1 MLKVVIGLVVVAAV
15 ALAGFSLIGGGSG
28 GDVTA
33 SAQLLAPDTDTSLF
47 ARADGPY
54 AWDFPRDHGA
64 HRAFQTE
71 WWYYTGNVADASGRR
86 FGYQFTVFRRAIAAE
101 HDNLT
106 PQPPLPTEE
115 GSEFRTAQVYMA
127 HFTLSDIESQT
138 FYHEQRLSRG
148 GAGLAF
154 ALPDDQQPGA
164 AYQVALEDWTVQA
177 AEAADIYTLRAVSG
191 EGFAV
196 DFTLTDAKGPVL
208 QGDEGLS
215 AKSGEAGNASY
226 YYSMPRLLTEGTIT
240 VGGDTFE
247 VSGASWMDHEFSTS
261 ALGPNALGWDWFGL
275 QFDNGREL
283 MVGQIRLAGGGKEPA
298 FGGLLIEAD
307 GTARYLASDE
317 FTITPTSEWVSP
329 HTGATYPAGWEI
341 AVLGSDGFAFEVTP
355 LQADQE
361 LHDSDPSYWEG
372 AVRLSGGI
380 TGYGYAEL
388 TGYVQAMTRRF

>member
-1 MLKVVIGLVVVAAV
+1 MLKVVIGLVVVAAI
-15 ALAGFSLIGGGSG
+15 ALAGFSLIGGGG

-33 SAQLLAPDTDTSLF
+33 SAQLLAPDTDASLF

-64 HRAFQTE
+64 HREFQTE
-71 WWYYTGNVADASGRR
+71 WWYYTGNVSDASGRR

-101 HDNLT
+101 ALETT
-106 PQPPLPTEE
+106 PPPSSEDVA
-115 GSEFRTAQVYMA
+115 SEFRTAQVYMA

-154 ALPDDQQPGA
+154 ALPDDRQPDEP
-164 AYQVALEDWTVQA
+164 YQVVLENWTVQA
-177 AEAADIYTLRAVSG
+177 TGAADVYTLRATSS

-226 YYSMPRLLTEGTIT
+226 YYSMPRLLTEGSITI
-240 VGGDTFE
+240 GSETFE
-247 VSGASWMDHEFSTS
+247 VNGASWMDHEFSTS
-261 ALGPNALGWDWFGL
+261 ALGGNALGWDWFGL
-275 QFDNGREL
+275 QFDDGREL
-283 MVGQIRLAGGGKEPA
+283 MVGQIRLIGGGKEPA
-298 FGGLLIEAD
+298 FGGLLIDAD

-317 FTITPTSEWVSP
+317 FTITPTGEWTSP

-341 AVLGSDGFAFEVTP
+341 AILGDDGFTFEVTP
-355 LQADQE
+355 LQPDQE

-372 AVRLSGGI
+372 AVALSGGV

>member
-1 MLKVVIGLVVVAAV
+1 MLKVVIGLIVVTAI
-15 ALAGFSLIGGGSG
+15 ALAGFSMIGGGG
-28 GDVTA
+28 GSDVTA

-47 ARADGPY
+47 ARAEAPY

-64 HRAFQTE
+64 HRTFQTE

-86 FGYQFTVFRRAIAAE
+86 FGYQFTVFRRAIAPEYDSAANAE
-101 HDNLT
+101 
-106 PQPPLPTEE
+106 
-115 GSEFRTAQVYMA
+115 SEFRTTQAYMA
-127 HFTLSDIESQT
+127 HFTLSDIEAQA

-148 GAGLAF
+148 SAGLAF
-154 ALPDDQQPGA
+154 ALPDNRQPDTP
-164 AYQVALEDWTVQA
+164 YQVVLEDWSVQVT
-177 AEAADIYTLRAVSG
+177 DTPDRYLLRAVSP

-196 DFTLTDAKGPVL
+196 DFTLTDAKGPKL
-208 QGDEGLS
+208 QGEDGLS

-240 VGGDTFE
+240 VGDETFE

-261 ALGPNALGWDWFGL
+261 ALGGTALGWDWFGL
-275 QFDNGREL
+275 QFDDGREL
-283 MVGQIRLAGGGKEPA
+283 MVGQIRLLLGGKEPA

-307 GTARYLASDE
+307 GSSRYLASDE
-317 FTITPTSEWVSP
+317 FTITPTGEWVSP
-329 HTGATYPAGWEI
+329 HTGATYPAGWTI
-341 AVLGSDGFAFEVTP
+341 TILGDGGFTFEVTP
-355 LQADQE
+355 LQPDQE

-372 AVRLSGGI
+372 AVALSGSV